1 MGLLYNLDSDMR
13 YQEFSPCSILKDY
26 IQYYFVCE
34 TDTAVFTED
43 KVFAT
48 GYIEIMFNLGTDGPQ
63 QIKNGNLIS
72 QPDIQLWGQTIHPFT
87 FSSFGKHSM
96 LGIRF
101 FTHTAACFF
110 DGPVAAFNDKVIDF
124 KDIGGKE
131 AGLLYSRL
139 LETQSLRRRIELV
152 EEFLL
157 KRLSLNMRKVVRLKL
172 VNSIMHDLSK
182 DDFFENIDNVASR
195 YGISSRYLQKI
206 FFNYSGLS
214 PKLFSN
220 IARFQKSIH
229 LVASKHSSLT
239 TIAYQCGYF
248 DQSHFIKDFKFFT
261 GTVPSRFSSDTS
273 SDLSVAIKN

>member
-1 MGLLYNLDSDMR
+1 MR
-13 YQEFSPCSILKDY
+13 YKEFAPNSFLKNY
-26 IQYYFVCE
+26 VQCYFVCE

-48 GYIEIMFNLGTDGPQ
+48 GCIEIMFNLGTDGPQ
-63 QIKNGNLIS
+63 QLRNGDLIK
-72 QPDIQLWGQTIHPFT
+72 QPDIQLWGQTIQPFT
-87 FSSFGKHSM
+87 FASFGKHSM
-96 LGIRF
+96 FGIRF

-110 DGPVAAFNDKVIDF
+110 NERIEEFNDQVIDF

-131 AGLLYSRL
+131 TVELYSKL
-139 LETQSLRRRIELV
+139 LEAESLYRRIELV

-157 KRLSLNMRKVVRLKL
+157 KRLLLLEHKFTRLSL

-182 DDFFENIDNVASR
+182 DDFLENINSVASQ

-206 FFNYSGLS
+206 FLNYSGLS
-214 PKLFSN
+214 PNLFSK

-229 LVASKHSSLT
+229 LVAGNASSLT
-239 TIAYQCGYF
+239 SIAHQCGYF

-261 GTVPSRFSSDTS
+261 GSTPSRFAPESST
-273 SDLSVAIKN
+273 DLFVALKN